1 MIKQLERLRQGQPT
15 RIDLLS
21 SAAALWKRTTGRR
34 LHSHCVLLYRHP
46 LNVSTAAGLKLLHDR
61 PEDAVMSDEGPC
73 ILKLGEAMLAGEI
86 EYRKGNFETA
96 FELLREAVRYV
107 RHSLA

>member
-1 MIKQLERLRQGQPT
+1 
-15 RIDLLS
+15 
-21 SAAALWKRTTGRR
+21 
-34 LHSHCVLLYRHP
+34 
-46 LNVSTAAGLKLLHDR
+46 
-61 PEDAVMSDEGPC
+61 MSDEGPC

>member
-1 MIKQLERLRQGQPT
+1 M
-15 RIDLLS
+15 
-21 SAAALWKRTTGRR
+21 
-34 LHSHCVLLYRHP
+34 
-46 LNVSTAAGLKLLHDR
+46 LHDR

>member
-1 MIKQLERLRQGQPT
+1 M
-15 RIDLLS
+15 
-21 SAAALWKRTTGRR
+21 
-34 LHSHCVLLYRHP
+34 
-46 LNVSTAAGLKLLHDR
+46 
-61 PEDAVMSDEGPC
+61 
-73 ILKLGEAMLAGEI
+73 KLGEAMLAGEI